1 MKKMLVLGGFGF
13 LGSNILKTIDASCS
27 DMYRAIV
34 LDRTLSHPFGL
45 KFGCLERVYAG
56 DFSDESLLKKV
67 LEENEVDLVI
77 HSLSTTIPLGTNNAR
92 FDIES
97 NLVPTIKLLD
107 CMLEHGVKD
116 IVFISSGGAIYGTG
130 TQGAHKEVENAY
142 PISSYG
148 VVKLTV
154 EKYLM
159 QYASFYGLRPL
170 ILRLSNPYGPYH
182 YSMRQG
188 LINVALSSALEKL
201 RFDVWGDGT
210 AKKDYIYV
218 GDFTTVLFQ
227 LIQKQIHST
236 IINVGSGQIASVNQ
250 ILEAVQK
257 LDPSFSWEYK
267 EGSRLDVSYFVL
279 DTTLLRSII
288 GQYDFVSLD
297 EGIKRTYDWVKTAK
311 CD

>member
-1 MKKMLVLGGFGF
+1 MKKILVLGGFGF
-13 LGSNILKTIDASCS
+13 LGSNILKTIDSSCS
-27 DMYRAIV
+27 DIYRAIV
-34 LDRTLSHPFGL
+34 LDRIPSHPFGL
-45 KFGCLERVYAG
+45 KFGCVERVHTG
-56 DFSDESLLKKV
+56 DFSDESFLTRV
-67 LEENEVDLVI
+67 FEENDVDVVI
-77 HSLSTTIPLGTNNAR
+77 HSVSTTIPLGTNNAR

-116 IVFISSGGAIYGTG
+116 MVFISSGGAIYGDG
-130 TQGAHKEVENAY
+130 TKGAHTEDENAY

-159 QYASFYGLRPL
+159 QYASLYGLRPL

-188 LINVALSSALEKL
+188 LINVALSSACKKL
-201 RFDVWGDGT
+201 KFNVWGDGT

-227 LIQKQIHST
+227 LIQKQIYST

-250 ILEAVQK
+250 ILDAIQK
-257 LDPSFSWEYK
+257 IEPSFAWEYK
-267 EGSRLDVSYFVL
+267 EGSKLDVSHFEL
-279 DTTLLRSII
+279 DTSLLKSII

-297 EGIKRTYDWVKTAK
+297 EGIKRTYDWVKTVR